1 MPITVTCTCGKQ
13 YQVANEHAGKS
24 FTCKACKATGMV
36 PADEAPSRNQKATPL
51 KSTAPPPA
59 IPPLPQAQHAGAAKG
74 ATPPA
79 TDDTRQCPSCAETI
93 KTASQ
98 KCRFCGE
105 DLLTDFASR
114 LTGTGATK
122 PFKAHPLAMYLIA
135 GLTALALIGVTLTT
149 LAPSHRKPDST
160 PVPATGDLTPAAP
173 SNATPTAEV
182 DPIAAF
188 RTMCDLHFSS
198 FRRDF
203 QVTKE
208 LEIGKKDPTAKND
221 KYSTYQDWSNEQ
233 LNLSRHGFGKS
244 EIEMMTK
251 LSPHAIAET
260 AWTIDDA
267 YSMDVTKTNSVLSPL
282 VGEMIITTHYRYV
295 SFSQISPTW
304 WNFENAFSGKVFKEV
319 LIYRSSFTDSQWSDF
334 QLVK

>member
-13 YQVANEHAGKS
+13 YQVASEHAGKA
-24 FTCKACKATGMV
+24 FTCKACNTKGTV
-36 PADEAPSRNQKATPL
+36 PVDQPPSRKQKATPL
-51 KSTAPPPA
+51 KSTDPPPGF
-59 IPPLPQAQHAGAAKG
+59 PPLPRVQHVGKAKG

-79 TDDTRQCPSCAETI
+79 QDDTKQCPSCAETI

-105 DLLTDFASR
+105 DLLTDFAAR
-114 LTGTGATK
+114 LSGTGATQ
-122 PFKAHPLAMYLIA
+122 PSKARPLSLYLIA
-135 GLTALALIGVTLTT
+135 GLTTLALIGGTLTT

-160 PVPATGDLTPAAP
+160 PVPGTGDLTPAAP
-173 SNATPTAEV
+173 SNAAPTAEV

-188 RTMCDLHFSS
+188 RAMCDLHFSS

-203 QVTKE
+203 QATKE
-208 LEIGKKDPTAKND
+208 LEIGKKDPTANND
-221 KYSTYQDWSNEQ
+221 KFSTFQDWSNEQ
-233 LNLSRHGFGKS
+233 LKLSRLGVDQS
-244 EIEMMTK
+244 TIDMMTNI
-251 LSPHAIAET
+251 SPHATAET

-267 YSMDVTKTNSVLSPL
+267 YSMDVKKTNSVLSPL
-282 VGEMIITTHYRYV
+282 IGEMIITSQYRYV

-319 LIYRSSFTDSQWSDF
+319 FIYRSSFTDSQWSDF

>member
-13 YQVANEHAGKS
+13 YRVANEHAGKA
-24 FTCKACKATGMV
+24 FTCKACNTKGTVPVDEPPSRKPKAT
-36 PADEAPSRNQKATPL
+36 SL
-51 KSTAPPPA
+51 KSTDPPPA
-59 IPPLPQAQHAGAAKG
+59 FPPLPRVQHVEKSKG

-79 TDDTRQCPSCAETI
+79 KDDTRQCPSCAETI

-114 LTGTGATK
+114 LSGTGAT
-122 PFKAHPLAMYLIA
+122 PPSKARPLSMYLIA
-135 GLTALALIGVTLTT
+135 GLTTLALIGGTLTT

-160 PVPATGDLTPAAP
+160 PIPATGDLNSAAP
-173 SNATPTAEV
+173 SNATQTAEV

-188 RTMCDLHFSS
+188 KKMCDLHFSS
-198 FRRDF
+198 FRDNF
-203 QVTKE
+203 QATKE

-221 KYSTYQDWSNEQ
+221 KYSTYQEWSNEQ
-233 LNLSRHGFGKS
+233 LDLSRHGFGQS
-244 EIEMMTK
+244 VIEMMTK
-251 LSPHAIAET
+251 ISPHAIAET

-267 YSMDVTKTNSVLSPL
+267 YSMDVKKTNSVLSPL
-282 VGEMIITTHYRYV
+282 VGEMTITSHYRYV

-319 LIYRSSFTDSQWSDF
+319 FTYRSSFTDSQWSDF
-334 QLVK
+334 QLVR